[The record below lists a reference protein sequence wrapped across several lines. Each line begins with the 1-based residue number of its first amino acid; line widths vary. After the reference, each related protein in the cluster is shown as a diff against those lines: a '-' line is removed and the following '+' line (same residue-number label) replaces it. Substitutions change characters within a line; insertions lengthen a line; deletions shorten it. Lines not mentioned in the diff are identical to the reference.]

1 MEGWSHLIHGWL
13 HLGLKSRSASLKV
26 NLLEINILSDLG
38 GNFTLKVAKASE
50 AISNVDSST
59 YLKKSLNWLEKRTIL
74 ASGSCRIHSLSI
86 IPQRRAICGA
96 SYLKH
101 KQERKQNSYSTNE
114 IHQRHHKHQFSSADH
129 RNTDTICH
137 SSFEHH
143 SFNPRTAMCWALCQ
157 MLGTQEHT
165 GRSLSLQPQHFS
177 EGVFV
182 GRKKL
187 HRNIKVI
194 SYTLKCCESWRQ

>member
-1 MEGWSHLIHGWL
+1 MKGWSHLIHGWL

-114 IHQRHHKHQFSSADH
+114 IHQRYHKQPVQFCWSQKYRHHLSQFIRTPFIQPTDCYVLGAMPDAGDTRAH
-129 RNTDTICH
+129 REVT
-137 SSFEHH
+137 
-143 SFNPRTAMCWALCQ
+143 
-157 MLGTQEHT
+157 
-165 GRSLSLQPQHFS
+165 
-177 EGVFV
+177 
-182 GRKKL
+182 
-187 HRNIKVI
+187 VI
-194 SYTLKCCESWRQ
+194 AAPAF